1 MENTREILVAI
12 IPEPSDY
19 PNPLP
24 PLGFSGDG
32 SVNPLTAAAQIE
44 AALTQV
50 NQQLTEFVASAN
62 FQGDLQTAFGAS
74 TDVELGATIIE
85 ALSQGETP
93 NLKVLSARS
102 MNGADGAFDS
112 VTGTVYLSDAI
123 IHSEKLVDVITE
135 EFGHYID
142 SQLNEIDS
150 PGDEGELFMRLVNG
164 EALSEADITGLRNQD
179 DWGLIWVGGEPVAVQ
194 MSASPE
200 FAWTRLLGT
209 SSWDGA
215 SALTTGS
222 DGSIYMAG
230 WTEGDLDGQTNS
242 GWEDAFVT
250 KYQPNGTKA
259 WTRLLGTS
267 SLDSASALT
276 TGSDGSIY
284 VAGYAE
290 GNLDGQTYSGGSD
303 AFITKYQPNGTK
315 AWTRLLGTSSWDSAN
330 ALTTG
335 RDGSIYVAGMT
346 RGDLDGQTNS
356 GGYDAFVTKY
366 QPDGSKAWT
375 RLLGTSREDYA
386 RALTTGSDGSIYV
399 AGGTWGNLDGQTNSG
414 GSDAFITKFQPNGTK
429 DWTRL
434 LGTSSW
440 DSANALTTGSD
451 GSIYVAGW
459 TEGNLD
465 GQTNSG
471 SFDAFITKY
480 QPDGSKDWTRL
491 LGTSSE
497 DYASALTTG
506 RDGSIYV
513 AGWTEGNLDGQTNSG
528 SFDAFIT
535 KYQPDGSKDWTRL
548 LGTSSEDYASALTT
562 GRDGSI
568 YVAGA
573 TEGDLDGQTNS
584 GGGDAFISK
593 LIVDEDEDLP
603 QITIADT
610 QLKEG
615 DSGQTNAR
623 FVVTLDNPS
632 SERVTVN
639 YATADGTATVRDRD
653 YRRTAGRLVFQPGQ
667 TRQVINVPVFGDTKV
682 EPDETFTVNL
692 SRPQNAELGR
702 RRATGTILN
711 DDVPQISIRDTQLK
725 EGDRDRTNARFVVT
739 LDNPSPERVTVNYA
753 TADGTATVRD
763 RDYRRT
769 AGRLIFQP
777 GQTRQ
782 VINVPVF
789 GDTKVEPDETFT
801 VNLSNPQ
808 NAELGRRR
816 ATGTILN
823 DDIIVPQ
830 ITIADTQLKEGDR
843 GQTNARF
850 VVTLDNPSSERV
862 TVNYATADGTAT
874 VRDRDYR
881 RTAGRLIFQ
890 PGQTRQVINVPV
902 FGDTKVEPD
911 ETFTVNLSRPQNAEL
926 GRRRAIGT
934 ILNDDVPGNNNPQP
948 KPPNDDRFS
957 SAENLGRLTGE
968 IVRTDRI
975 GFASGGDRN
984 TEDYYRFHLNREGT
998 VQVVLDDLFQ
1008 NANLQFLGSTGDIIN
1023 QSRNPGTDPEIIT
1036 QRKLEPG
1043 TYYVRVFPHLGA
1055 RTPYRLSIDLI

>member
-1 MENTREILVAI
+1 
-12 IPEPSDY
+12 
-19 PNPLP
+19 
-24 PLGFSGDG
+24 
-32 SVNPLTAAAQIE
+32 
-44 AALTQV
+44 
-50 NQQLTEFVASAN
+50 
-62 FQGDLQTAFGAS
+62 
-74 TDVELGATIIE
+74 
-85 ALSQGETP
+85 
-93 NLKVLSARS
+93 
-102 MNGADGAFDS
+102 
-112 VTGTVYLSDAI
+112 SDAI

-513 AGWTEGNLDGQTNSG
+513 AG
-528 SFDAFIT
+528 
-535 KYQPDGSKDWTRL
+535 
-548 LGTSSEDYASALTT
+548 
-562 GRDGSI
+562 
-568 YVAGA
+568 A

-653 YRRTAGRLVFQPGQ
+653 YRRTAGRL
-667 TRQVINVPVFGDTKV
+667 
-682 EPDETFTVNL
+682 
-692 SRPQNAELGR
+692 
-702 RRATGTILN
+702 
-711 DDVPQISIRDTQLK
+711 
-725 EGDRDRTNARFVVT
+725 
-739 LDNPSPERVTVNYA
+739 
-753 TADGTATVRD
+753 
-763 RDYRRT
+763 
-769 AGRLIFQP
+769 
-777 GQTRQ
+777 
-782 VINVPVF
+782 
-789 GDTKVEPDETFT
+789 
-801 VNLSNPQ
+801 
-808 NAELGRRR
+808 
-816 ATGTILN
+816 
-823 DDIIVPQ
+823 
-830 ITIADTQLKEGDR
+830 
-843 GQTNARF
+843 
-850 VVTLDNPSSERV
+850 
-862 TVNYATADGTAT
+862 
-874 VRDRDYR
+874 
-881 RTAGRLIFQ
+881 
-890 PGQTRQVINVPV
+890 
-902 FGDTKVEPD
+902 
-911 ETFTVNLSRPQNAEL
+911 
-926 GRRRAIGT
+926 
-934 ILNDDVPGNNNPQP
+934 
-948 KPPNDDRFS
+948 
-957 SAENLGRLTGE
+957 
-968 IVRTDRI
+968 
-975 GFASGGDRN
+975 
-984 TEDYYRFHLNREGT
+984 
-998 VQVVLDDLFQ
+998 
-1008 NANLQFLGSTGDIIN
+1008 
-1023 QSRNPGTDPEIIT
+1023 
-1036 QRKLEPG
+1036 
-1043 TYYVRVFPHLGA
+1043 
-1055 RTPYRLSIDLI
+1055 